1 MINHFGDDVFIWAM
15 EGEYLGK
22 SPELI
27 KHQPDTFLPADHD
40 RRTSRQAA
48 RIKYTI
54 RTGGRWWDKGQRIRV
69 HFRRDIRQT
78 KALFQ
83 CFLAQ
88 ITVVHVLCAVV
99 IHCPLRGINQRR
111 KGHWLRPFSLRLIQF
126 FPAGFPLPFGS
137 QPGIAVIFVG
147 VIQILRNEFRPTRAG
162 AVTFDGAC

>member
-1 MINHFGDDVFIWAM
+1 M

-48 RIKYTI
+48 RIKYTTTNW
-54 RTGGRWWDKGQRIRV
+54 RALVGQGSAYTGSL
-69 HFRRDIRQT
+69 RRDIRRT

-99 IHCPLRGINQRR
+99 IHCPLRGT
-111 KGHWLRPFSLRLIQF
+111 KSAPEGALI
-126 FPAGFPLPFGS
+126 
-137 QPGIAVIFVG
+137 
-147 VIQILRNEFRPTRAG
+147 
-162 AVTFDGAC
+162 